1 MASQLKSDMPNP
13 HHGPDGKFCKKR
25 SRSQSQLSGTSSTDK
40 MSDSQEGVA
49 VPNQAQMDAAASQD
63 DAELRHMMAQGGH
76 QGAPPPE
83 PPADPGQ
90 PSGAHQGVPP
100 PEPPPQNKSPVL
112 CGAAAEEGSDA
123 ESAAPSESLVRQM
136 AAQGTG
142 QRSALQMVQE
152 MARPLNQEQRA
163 VGLNP
168 NPRAPLF
175 DVQEMGAAI
184 DAQRAADAQAH
195 AREVQAAED
204 EAAYVAA
211 EAVVAEKEAA
221 DLNAA
226 CDAANERAW
235 EAAELRAQR
244 EADAAGVAHDAG
256 AAGPPQDAGPGE
268 HPESGAM
275 PALVRTDT
283 AGPSQPAVHAVLA
296 GSGAAFNRHRQYF
309 SLGIQ
314 PQINNLILIKLIQ
327 PHAFRNLQG
336 LRVGM
341 LEVLEARLKDRDH
354 PQPPHGDGASGD
366 SQMIYKTE
374 WRYDGEV
381 DCDCKNGSVSAVYKL
396 DAMKNPVNSTWPD
409 IYVDLAT
416 AQSKAF
422 ERAPATADSPGCY
435 LRTIPGP
442 AHWRNNDGTY
452 IWRAQGLR
460 TNCPTLE
467 IRRNEGQWHE
477 YHWYTNRYWDPFGRL
492 STPAVGGRVTDMEL
506 LTVPWSGQNTHY
518 RNPYNYS

>member
-1 MASQLKSDMPNP
+1 MPNP
-13 HHGPDGKFCKKR
+13 NHGPDGKFCKKR
-25 SRSQSQLSGTSSTDK
+25 SRSQAQMSGTSSTDK
-40 MSDSQEGVA
+40 MSDSQDGVA
-49 VPNQAQMDAAASQD
+49 VPSQAQMDAAAAQD
-63 DAELRHMMAQGGH
+63 ESDLQLMMAQGV
-76 QGAPPPE
+76 
-83 PPADPGQ
+83 DPGQ
-90 PSGAHQGVPP
+90 PSGAHQGAPP
-100 PEPPPQNKSPVL
+100 PEPPPQGKSPVL

-123 ESAAPSESLVRQM
+123 ESAAPSESRLRQM
-136 AAQGTG
+136 AAQGAG
-142 QRSALQMVQE
+142 LRSARQLVLE

-163 VGLNP
+163 VGLAPNP
-168 NPRAPLF
+168 NPPSLLGGVLQFR
-175 DVQEMGAAI
+175 DAI
-184 DAQRAADAQAH
+184 DAQVVVDAQAH

-211 EAVVAEKEAA
+211 EAVVAAQEAA

-235 EAAELRAQR
+235 EAAEARAQG
-244 EADAAGVAHDAG
+244 EADAAGAAHDAG
-256 AAGPPQDAGPGE
+256 ASGPPQDAGPAE

-283 AGPSQPAVHAVLA
+283 AGPSKPAVHALLA
-296 GSGAAFNRHRQYF
+296 GSGATFNRHRQYH
-309 SLGIQ
+309 SIGIQ
-314 PQINNLILIKLIQ
+314 PQITNLILIKLIQ

-336 LRVGM
+336 LRIGM
-341 LEVLEARLKDRDH
+341 LEMLEARLKDRDH
-354 PQPPHGDGASGD
+354 PQPPHGDGAFGD
-366 SQMIYKTE
+366 IQMIYKTE

-396 DAMKNPVNSTWPD
+396 DAMKNPVTSTWPD

-422 ERAPATADSPGCY
+422 ERVAASVDPPGCY

-442 AHWRNNDGTY
+442 AHWRNSDGSY

-467 IRRNEGQWHE
+467 IRRNEEQWHE
-477 YHWYTNRYWDPFGRL
+477 YHWYTNRHWDPFGRL
-492 STPAVGGRVTDMEL
+492 STPAVLGRVTDMEL
-506 LTVPWSGQNTHY
+506 LVVPWSGQNTHY

>member
-244 EADAAGVAHDAG
+244 EADAAGVAHAAG
-256 AAGPPQDAGPGE
+256 AAGPP
-268 HPESGAM
+268 
-275 PALVRTDT
+275 
-283 AGPSQPAVHAVLA
+283 
-296 GSGAAFNRHRQYF
+296 
-309 SLGIQ
+309 
-314 PQINNLILIKLIQ
+314 
-327 PHAFRNLQG
+327 
-336 LRVGM
+336 
-341 LEVLEARLKDRDH
+341 
-354 PQPPHGDGASGD
+354 
-366 SQMIYKTE
+366 
-374 WRYDGEV
+374 
-381 DCDCKNGSVSAVYKL
+381 
-396 DAMKNPVNSTWPD
+396 
-409 IYVDLAT
+409 
-416 AQSKAF
+416 
-422 ERAPATADSPGCY
+422 
-435 LRTIPGP
+435 
-442 AHWRNNDGTY
+442 
-452 IWRAQGLR
+452 
-460 TNCPTLE
+460 
-467 IRRNEGQWHE
+467 
-477 YHWYTNRYWDPFGRL
+477 
-492 STPAVGGRVTDMEL
+492 
-506 LTVPWSGQNTHY
+506 
-518 RNPYNYS
+518 